1 MIKYGVVKLDT
12 LQRDLLSWDSLYIAG
27 RLHKPVTI
35 LTPSSS
41 PSSSSLPSS
50 AAAAAAAAA
59 ASATVAAAQR
69 LNLES
74 ALRVGLLLVEE
85 ERFSLRQLLRV
96 VCGLSYEG
104 DVRIGLAEDSSK
116 VERIVQGNGVSMAVT
131 VCASF
136 LFCLV
141 LPLDAT

>member
-27 RLHKPVTI
+27 RLHKPVTL

-50 AAAAAAAAA
+50 SAAAA
-59 ASATVAAAQR
+59 ASTTVAAAQR

>member
-50 AAAAAAAAA
+50 AAAAAAAA